1 LRHAIPHIRAIA
13 DIVIASNSDTYGD
26 SVAHNITK
34 ELVKLA
40 KPIDSVQPHPRNVRQ
55 GDVGA
60 IATSLEIN
68 GQYRPIVVHK
78 TTSNIL
84 AGNHTYKAAVSLGWT
99 EIAITFVDC
108 TDDEALKILL
118 ADNKA
123 NDLASYDDSALADL
137 LQDLVGGAGLDGTL
151 YELSDLDDLIALLE
165 PPNLDD
171 LISDIGEHD
180 DNDDFTGVIK
190 VRVGLSVYERWQ
202 NTYGE
207 LAGDTDDERILSLLN
222 GYDQAH

>member
-1 LRHAIPHIRAIA
+1 
-13 DIVIASNSDTYGD
+13 
-26 SVAHNITK
+26 VAHNITK
-34 ELVKLA
+34 ELIKLA

-60 IATSLEIN
+60 IANSLEVN

-78 TTSNIL
+78 TSNNIL

-99 EIAITFVDC
+99 QIAITYVDC
-108 TDDEALKILL
+108 TDDQALKILL

-123 NDLASYDDSALADL
+123 NDLASYDDNGLADL
-137 LQDLVGGAGLDGTL
+137 LKDLVGGPGLDGTL

-165 PPNLDD
+165 PPNLND

-180 DNDDFTGVIK
+180 NNDDFTGVIK

-207 LAGDTDDERILSLLN
+207 LAGDSDDERILSLLN

>member
-1 LRHAIPHIRAIA
+1 
-13 DIVIASNSDTYGD
+13 VIASNSDTYGD

-34 ELVKLA
+34 ELVRLA
-40 KPIDSVQPHPRNVRQ
+40 KPIESVQPHPRNVRQ

-78 TTSNIL
+78 TSNNIL

-99 EIAITFVDC
+99 QIAITYVDC
-108 TDDEALKILL
+108 TDDQALKILL

-137 LQDLVGGAGLDGTL
+137 LKDLVGGPGLDGTL

>member
-1 LRHAIPHIRAIA
+1 M
-13 DIVIASNSDTYGD
+13 
-26 SVAHNITK
+26 AHNITK
-34 ELVKLA
+34 ELVRLA
-40 KPIDSVQPHPRNVRQ
+40 KPIESVQPHPRNVRQ

-78 TTSNIL
+78 TSNNIL

-99 EIAITFVDC
+99 QIAITYVDC
-108 TDDEALKILL
+108 TDDQALKILL

-137 LQDLVGGAGLDGTL
+137 LKDLVGGPGLDGTL

>member
-1 LRHAIPHIRAIA
+1 M
-13 DIVIASNSDTYGD
+13 
-26 SVAHNITK
+26 AHNITK
-34 ELVKLA
+34 ELVRLA
-40 KPIDSVQPHPRNVRQ
+40 KPIESVQPHPRNVRQ

-78 TTSNIL
+78 TSNNIL

-99 EIAITFVDC
+99 QIAITYVDC
-108 TDDEALKILL
+108 TDDQALKILL

-137 LQDLVGGAGLDGTL
+137 LKDLVGGPGLDGTL

-202 NTYGE
+202 NTYSE

>member
-1 LRHAIPHIRAIA
+1 M
-13 DIVIASNSDTYGD
+13 
-26 SVAHNITK
+26 AHNIIL
-34 ELVKLA
+34 ELLKLS

-78 TTSNIL
+78 STNNIL

-99 EIAITFVDC
+99 EIAITYVDC

-202 NTYGE
+202 NTYSE

>member
-1 LRHAIPHIRAIA
+1 
-13 DIVIASNSDTYGD
+13 
-26 SVAHNITK
+26 VAPNITK

-40 KPIDSVQPHPRNVRQ
+40 KPIESVQPHPRNVRQ

-78 TTSNIL
+78 TTNNIL

-99 EIAITFVDC
+99 QIAITYVDC

>member
-1 LRHAIPHIRAIA
+1 M
-13 DIVIASNSDTYGD
+13 
-26 SVAHNITK
+26 AHNITK

-60 IATSLEIN
+60 IATSLNLN

-78 TTSNIL
+78 STNNIL
-84 AGNHTYKAAVSLGWT
+84 AGNHTYKAAVSLDWT
-99 EIAITFVDC
+99 HIAITYVDC
-108 TDDEALKILL
+108 TDEQALKILL

-137 LQDLVGGAGLDGTL
+137 LKDLVGGPGLDGTL
-151 YELSDLDDLIALLE
+151 YELSDLDDLIAMLE
-165 PPNLDD
+165 PPNLDE

-190 VRVGLSVYERWQ
+190 IRVGLSVYERWQ
-202 NTYGE
+202 NTYSE
-207 LAGDTDDERILSLLN
+207 LAGDNDDERILSLLN

>member
-1 LRHAIPHIRAIA
+1 M
-13 DIVIASNSDTYGD
+13 
-26 SVAHNITK
+26 AHNITK

-60 IATSLEIN
+60 IATSLNLN

-78 TTSNIL
+78 TSNNIL

-99 EIAITFVDC
+99 HIAITYVDC
-108 TDDEALKILL
+108 TDEQALKILL

-137 LQDLVGGAGLDGTL
+137 LKDLVGGPGLDGTL
-151 YELSDLDDLIALLE
+151 YELSDLDDLIAMLE

-180 DNDDFTGVIK
+180 DNDDFSGVIK
-190 VRVGLSVYERWQ
+190 IRVGLSVYERWQ
-202 NTYGE
+202 NTYSE
-207 LAGDTDDERILSLLN
+207 LAGDNDDERILSLLN

>member
-1 LRHAIPHIRAIA
+1 M
-13 DIVIASNSDTYGD
+13 
-26 SVAHNITK
+26 AHNITK